1 MKRLLKSA
9 FASPIALILN
19 LLLAYVLYFVARLAY
34 MLVNLSYFT
43 EGLSFSHLLEL
54 FGGGLMFDTT
64 AIIYSNLL
72 YILLMLFPVWAKEND
87 AY

>member
-54 FGGGLMFDTT
+54 FGGGLMMKPK
-64 AIIYSNLL
+64 LEG
-72 YILLMLFPVWAKEND
+72 ILELMLVLVPELLLDLLIKLK
-87 AY
+87 